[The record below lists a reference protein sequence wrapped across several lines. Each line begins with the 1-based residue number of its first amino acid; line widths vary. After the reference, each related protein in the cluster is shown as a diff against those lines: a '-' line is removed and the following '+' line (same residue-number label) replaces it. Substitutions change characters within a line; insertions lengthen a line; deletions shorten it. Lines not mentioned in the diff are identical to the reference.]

1 MFQPD
6 TEYDVLPTSI
16 DVKDFH
22 EYPQLFVTRPPYQRK
37 NVWSSKKQQS
47 LLDSLFRRYYIP
59 RLVLREVRIGP
70 TEVLREV
77 VDGQQRITTVQR
89 FFAGELRLPES
100 LGDLDSTLPGC
111 RYRELPGNLRQFVDK
126 GLKFDADLIKRID
139 NPKSPNH
146 QKIATEIFWR
156 LQQGESLNFME
167 IAHARLSSLVRNFLV
182 KYADDITFDFAKY
195 QPIDEN
201 KCKHQFFDIIDR
213 NNDRMQHLSLLG
225 RLLLIERGDGPTDV
239 RDKILGDW
247 IDETQ
252 EPDGIGNLKFEAD
265 PIPANLLRTLNVCRD
280 IFRDD
285 PTLDEE
291 NGVKE
296 LNIEYFIIS
305 VVMLVRHL
313 RKYYAL
319 QERPS
324 YFARFIIA
332 FHQRWKAHLEED
344 RDILGVLDNRQQSA
358 GQTWRTATGSCAKP
372 FLNSCNKKIFS
383 CWHWTQSGRSTRQN
397 AFGFT
402 GHRMA
407 SVSMRLEARDCPERG
422 ARDTGG
428 TRPTTS
434 SRGLKEAAPKTGTA
448 RSFAPPTTRQRAG
461 VDGPT
466 RWPEPQA

>member
-111 RYRELPGNLRQFVDK
+111 RYQELPANLRQFVDK

-285 PTLDEE
+285 PTLDKE

-313 RKYYAL
+313 RKYYAFTK
-319 QERPS
+319 ERYEIFRS
-324 YFARFIIA
+324 FIIA

-344 RDILGVLDNRQQSA
+344 RDILVFSDNRQQSA
-358 GQTWRTATGSCAKP
+358 VDLENRDRVMRQAFFEFLQQENIQLLALDSKRTFNEAERIRIYRAQDGLCQMCLKAGLP
-372 FLNSCNKKIFS
+372 EN
-383 CWHWTQSGRSTRQN
+383 
-397 AFGFT
+397 
-402 GHRMA
+402 
-407 SVSMRLEARDCPERG
+407 EARVTWGRYQADHIIPWIK
-422 ARDTGG
+422 GG
-428 TRPTTS
+428 RTEKWNSQVLCTTHN
-434 SRGLKEAAPKTGTA
+434 AAKGG
-448 RSFAPPTTRQRAG
+448 S
-461 VDGPT
+461 
-466 RWPEPQA
+466 